1 MSAPSS
7 EPLDWS
13 QRPLRAILF
22 VPGND
27 QRKLLKAPTTGADLV
42 VIDLEDA
49 VAEAEKTRARA
60 TASQAVG
67 QIARSAAVAVRVNGL
82 ETGRLQ
88 DDISAV
94 AQEGLSAVV
103 VPKVQGSDSLITADE
118 ALAAA
123 ERDGRPGAGAVALI
137 ALVETPLGIVRCE
150 ELLLRAP
157 ERTLTAMFGVADF
170 SAALG
175 IEQTDAGVELLYARG
190 RLIVAARA
198 AGLAAPIDGPYLRI
212 DDTEG
217 LLQDSRRS
225 RALGFQGRVALHPSQ
240 VPPIN
245 EAFSEL
251 SSEQLAAA
259 RRIVEAFE
267 EAQAAGSASIR
278 VAGRFVDYPVY
289 EQARAKLRRYEAH
302 HGTGGPG

>member
-1 MSAPSS
+1 MSAPPS
-7 EPLDWS
+7 EPVDWR

-27 QRKLLKAPTTGADLV
+27 QRKLSKAGAAGADLV

-60 TASQAVG
+60 TASDAVG
-67 QIARSAAVAVRVNGL
+67 RISRAAAVAVRVNGL
-82 ETGRLQ
+82 ETGRLK
-88 DDISAV
+88 DDIAAV
-94 AQEGLSAVV
+94 AQEGLSAIV
-103 VPKVQGSDSLITADE
+103 VPKVQALDSLVAADE
-118 ALAAA
+118 ALAMTQ
-123 ERDGRPGAGAVALI
+123 RDGQPAAGTAALI
-137 ALVETPLGIVRCE
+137 ALLETPLGIARCE
-150 ELLLRAP
+150 EILLSAP
-157 ERTLTAMFGVADF
+157 ERTVTAMFGVADF

-175 IEQTDAGVELLYARG
+175 IEQTEEGLELLYARG
-190 RLIVAARA
+190 RLIVASRA
-198 AGLAAPIDGPYLRI
+198 AGMAAPIDGPFLRI

-240 VPPIN
+240 VAPIN
-245 EAFSEL
+245 QAFSEL

-259 RRIVEAFE
+259 RRIVDAFE
-267 EAQAAGSASIR
+267 EAEAAGSASIR

-289 EQARAKLRRYEAH
+289 EQARAKLRRHEAYLR
-302 HGTGGPG
+302 TVD

>member
-1 MSAPSS
+1 MSAPYQ
-7 EPLDWS
+7 EPLDWR

-27 QRKLLKAPTTGADLV
+27 QRKLERARTTGADLV

-49 VAEAEKTRARA
+49 VAEAEKTGARA
-60 TASQAVG
+60 TAGQAVDR
-67 QIARSAAVAVRVNGL
+67 ISRAAAVAVRVNGL

-94 AQEGLSAVV
+94 AQAGLSAIV
-103 VPKVQGSDSLITADE
+103 VPKVQAPDSLAAADE
-118 ALAAA
+118 ALAMA
-123 ERDGRPGAGAVALI
+123 ERDGRPAPGTVVLI
-137 ALVETPLGIVRCE
+137 ALLETPLGIARCE
-150 ELLLRAP
+150 EILLRAP
-157 ERTLTAMFGVADF
+157 GRTVTAMFGVADF

-175 IEQTDAGVELLYARG
+175 IEQTEEGLELLYARG

-198 AGLAAPIDGPYLRI
+198 AEMAAPIDGPYLRI

-240 VPPIN
+240 VAPIT

-251 SSEQLAAA
+251 SPEQVAAA

-267 EAQAAGSASIR
+267 AAEAAGSASIR

-289 EQARAKLRRYEAH
+289 EQARAKLRRHEGYQRTA
-302 HGTGGPG
+302 G

>member
-1 MSAPSS
+1 MSASGS
-7 EPLDWS
+7 KPLDWR

-27 QRKLLKAPTTGADLV
+27 ERKLGKAGTTGADLV

-60 TASQAVG
+60 TAGQAVG
-67 QIARSAAVAVRVNGL
+67 RISRAAAVAVRVNAL

-94 AQEGLSAVV
+94 AQAGLSAIV
-103 VPKVQGSDSLITADE
+103 VPKVQALDSLEAADE
-118 ALAAA
+118 ALAKF
-123 ERDGRPGAGAVALI
+123 EGDGRPARGKAALI
-137 ALVETPLGIVRCE
+137 ALLETPLGIARCE
-150 ELLLRAP
+150 EILLGAP
-157 ERTLTAMFGVADF
+157 ERTVTAMFGVADF

-175 IEQTDAGVELLYARG
+175 IEPTEDGAELLYARG
-190 RLIVAARA
+190 RLVVATRA
-198 AGLAAPIDGPYLRI
+198 AGMAAPIDGPYLRI

-240 VPPIN
+240 VMPIN
-245 EAFSEL
+245 QAFSEL
-251 SSEQLAAA
+251 SSEQLAVATA
-259 RRIVEAFE
+259 IVEAFE
-267 EAQAAGSASIR
+267 AAEAGGSASIR

-289 EQARAKLRRYEAH
+289 EQARAKIRRHEAYQR
-302 HGTGGPG
+302 TDN

>member
-1 MSAPSS
+1 MSASGS
-7 EPLDWS
+7 KPLDWR

-27 QRKLLKAPTTGADLV
+27 ERKLGKAATTGADLV

-60 TASQAVG
+60 TAGQAVG
-67 QIARSAAVAVRVNGL
+67 RIASAAAVAVRVNAL

-94 AQEGLSAVV
+94 AQEGLSAIV
-103 VPKVQGSDSLITADE
+103 VPKVQAPDSLAAADE
-118 ALAAA
+118 ALAMVK
-123 ERDGRPGAGAVALI
+123 RNGHGTSGAVVLI
-137 ALVETPLGIVRCE
+137 ALLETPLGIARCE
-150 ELLLRAP
+150 DILLGAP
-157 ERTLTAMFGVADF
+157 QRTVTAMFGVADF

-175 IEQTDAGVELLYARG
+175 IEPTDEGLELLYARE

-198 AGLAAPIDGPYLRI
+198 AGMAAPIDGPYLRI

-225 RALGFQGRVALHPSQ
+225 RALGFQGRVALHPRQ
-240 VPPIN
+240 VAPIN

-251 SSEQLAAA
+251 SPDQLATA
-259 RRIVEAFE
+259 RQIVEAFE
-267 EAQAAGSASIR
+267 EAEAGGSASIR

-289 EQARAKLRRYEAH
+289 EQARAKLRRHEAYLRA
-302 HGTGGPG
+302 GS